1 MLEIPRLSE
10 REVRYRNLYKAG
22 QRRVADAKRKRK
34 ERIDKYNDLT
44 FNQLELSLVT
54 RPDQMKWLLGSM
66 RQ

>member
-54 RPDQMKWLLGSM
+54 KPNQEKWLLSRM
-66 RQ
+66 RE